1 MREPGRWAACV
12 LSGVIPILRCSPPP
26 PTRGAGKATQPVVRG
41 AAEKAVDGS
50 SAPMRPISGF
60 SDCAARSRMHDALA
74 ALLVASPGSGP
85 PGSPNLSSRFSAAA
99 QRSRYTPQGVGKK
112 QVRQVRQQMRQVQPK
127 AATATTPGQTRKQ
140 RERYVQAGGMLQ
152 GYAPDFVIRI
162 GYIAVAA
169 AVVCVVAIAVILVF
183 VPPIYGWPDAIAAAI
198 AWVLPIALLAS
209 FIAPGF
215 RLALRDRKAEAKLV
229 QGQLVGA
236 SSVSTSSGLGMMMV
250 QTRGGVE
257 HYLVPQVPGTQV
269 NVVLTVTPN
278 LRHVRSVGVMGQ
290 RMVGRIEPPVPPV
303 MRRLP
308 LLPLLTP
315 LGLTLGAVIGDDA
328 VAFAPIS
335 PSWVH
340 AVLAVLAGAALAGA
354 GYGASFL
361 LQRRMMTEVQ
371 ALVPKT

>member
-1 MREPGRWAACV
+1 MGLE
-12 LSGVIPILRCSPPP
+12 
-26 PTRGAGKATQPVVRG
+26 
-41 AAEKAVDGS
+41 
-50 SAPMRPISGF
+50 M
-60 SDCAARSRMHDALA
+60 
-74 ALLVASPGSGP
+74 
-85 PGSPNLSSRFSAAA
+85 
-99 QRSRYTPQGVGKK
+99 GKK
-112 QVRQVRQQMRQVQPK
+112 QIRQVRQQVRQVQPK
-127 AATATTPGQTRKQ
+127 AGTATTPGQTRKQ

-152 GYAPDFVIRI
+152 GYAPDFVIRL
-162 GYIAVAA
+162 GYISLTAA
-169 AVVCVVAIAVILVF
+169 IVCLMVVALLLVF
-183 VPPIYGWPDAIAAAI
+183 LPPVYGWPVALAAAL
-198 AWVLPIALLAS
+198 AWVLPVALLAS
-209 FIAPGF
+209 FVAPGF

-236 SSVSTSSGLGMMMV
+236 SSVSTSIGLGMMMV

-257 HYLVPQVPGTQV
+257 QYLVPPARMKQVPGNQV

-290 RMVGRIEPPVPPV
+290 RMVGRVEPPVPPV
-303 MRRLP
+303 MRRLQ

-328 VAFAPIS
+328 VSFAPIS

-354 GYGASFL
+354 VYGASFL